1 MSTPPQVVAINKAVA
16 DILGEYKTPR
26 PDPDQTLT
34 HLTGKLKAAR
44 VTNNELKAAT
54 EASGVPKQLYGG
66 LAHLEALV
74 EKKCGKQPGFFNT
87 KRKEAEV
94 KQKTV
99 DLTKKV
105 EEERKEKIDER
116 HERTREKK
124 SEQAE
129 AAHKPG
135 NANLGHYDPNN
146 LIALAREQ
154 AGKYSP
160 PVRNSNGSILSGVA
174 MAAAVFDSVTNRYFV
189 GKSGHDKR
197 NTNGPVPTLIWQTIS
212 SAQVDVKEDAFGM
225 NCAEVHCL
233 IKAFEARTV
242 LQRNVTSLS
251 TLTFVA
257 YKVGEQ
263 AHRGPCKTCKSWI
276 QQYGAQFL

>member
-1 MSTPPQVVAINKAVA
+1 MIERINEPAGSLDLAFDGNGGSLKCPRHLRVVAINKAVA

-54 EASGVPKQLYGG
+54 EASGIPKQLYGG

-105 EEERKEKIDER
+105 EEERKEKI
-116 HERTREKK
+116 TA
-124 SEQAE
+124 S
-129 AAHKPG
+129 
-135 NANLGHYDPNN
+135 
-146 LIALAREQ
+146 
-154 AGKYSP
+154 
-160 PVRNSNGSILSGVA
+160 
-174 MAAAVFDSVTNRYFV
+174 
-189 GKSGHDKR
+189 
-197 NTNGPVPTLIWQTIS
+197 
-212 SAQVDVKEDAFGM
+212 
-225 NCAEVHCL
+225 
-233 IKAFEARTV
+233 
-242 LQRNVTSLS
+242 
-251 TLTFVA
+251 
-257 YKVGEQ
+257 
-263 AHRGPCKTCKSWI
+263 
-276 QQYGAQFL
+276 